1 MHSLDD
7 VILSD
12 MRDGLGEDIKLPL
25 GMLEPSLGEYR
36 GALEDLKDALETIKA
51 KEEKMVGLEA
61 DEETL
66 ILWMKFLLAVVFMG
80 LFFGMRWLCGLE

>member
-1 MHSLDD
+1 MHSLDG

-12 MRDGLGEDIKLPL
+12 MRDGLGEGIKLPL

-36 GALEDLKDALETIKA
+36 GALEDLEDAWERIKA
-51 KEEKMVGLEA
+51 KDEKMVGLEA

-66 ILWMKFLLAVVFMG
+66 ILWRKFLLAVVSMG
-80 LFFGMRWLCGLE
+80 LFFSMCWLCGLE